1 MRYFFISFS
10 HSNGLGFG
18 NLDIQ
23 IEEFPSRDG
32 IERSIREANPEMEDT
47 EITILSIFEFKSKE
61 DFEAFIGKED

>member
-10 HSNGLGFG
+10 HSNGLGFA

-32 IERSIREANPEMEDT
+32 IERSIREANPEMEDV
-47 EITILSIFEFKSKE
+47 EITILSIFEFKNKE
-61 DFEAFIGKED
+61 DFDSFTGNSE